1 MSRMKSTFALVVLIL
16 LAGCHGDEPGQ
27 WAAIVY
33 SDSRDL
39 SKFETTYGFQT
50 HGMCK
55 RAAIESIAALPDP
68 SKADYRC
75 GHVCNPDPNAPGHP
89 ICQSVQK

>member
-1 MSRMKSTFALVVLIL
+1 MKSTLVLMLLAL

-33 SDSRDL
+33 PDGRDR

-50 HGMCK
+50 HTMCK
-55 RAAIESIAALPDP
+55 RAALESIAALADP

-89 ICQSVQK
+89 VCQSVQK